1 MASYFQVPCI
11 CCVLVLDLREAF
23 ALFDKDNDGTITA
36 SELCTVMQS
45 LGQPVTEKESKE
57 MIKQVCRD
65 GGYHYVFCRTIT

>member
-1 MASYFQVPCI
+1 M
-11 CCVLVLDLREAF
+11 
-23 ALFDKDNDGTITA
+23 FDKDNDGTITA